1 MEQRDGE
8 RELRQRNVDVAKV
21 IREMESRESA
31 RVREKRDKIQDGAI
45 IFPYQSLPRR
55 SQM

>member
-8 RELRQRNVDVAKV
+8 RQLRQRNVDVAKV
-21 IREMESRESA
+21 IKEMESRERA
-31 RVREKRDKIQDGAI
+31 RVREERDKIQDGMI